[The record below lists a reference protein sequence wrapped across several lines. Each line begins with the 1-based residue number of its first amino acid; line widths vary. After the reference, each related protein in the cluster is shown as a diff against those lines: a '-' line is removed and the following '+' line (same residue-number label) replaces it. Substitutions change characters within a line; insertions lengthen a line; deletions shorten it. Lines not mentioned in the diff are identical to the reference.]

1 MKTAV
6 LTRRVR
12 ERLSFEGL
20 FLLILLVTIALR
32 FYALDLKLFHHDEA
46 IHAWFSYRLLTEGV
60 YTYDPMYHGPF
71 LYYTAAGMFS
81 LFGDSDLVGRLLPAI
96 FGTALVALVYPIYK
110 LGYLD
115 KKQALIAA
123 LFLAVSPNMVY
134 FSRFLRNDIYIA
146 VFSMV
151 LLVALLYYFDRHK
164 VQYMLIAGAAAGLG
178 MSTKENMPI
187 ILLTFGV
194 YLLYLVWTRKVHL
207 PARWVRDF
215 ALAGIV
221 MVGIMAVLYSSFGA
235 HPDLITTWWIK
246 AIEHWISMHQMQRLG
261 GPPYFYILLF
271 LLYEVPILIL
281 AGVGVLQF
289 VDVSGAVSRWRVRRD
304 APGVVDGDPGVSA
317 LPLDSGE
324 SPTVAKMPP
333 GEEVGSAGTPA
344 LPLDS
349 GESPTVAERPPGEEA
364 GNPGVPALPLDSD
377 ESPAVAKM
385 PPGEEVGDPGVSILS
400 LDSDEPSTVA
410 KMPPGEEV
418 GGAGEILKTRG
429 WKDRLRGLFTRGE
442 GGRPINRQEEFARF
456 AIFWMLASLAAYAYI
471 GEKVPWL
478 ILHQLLP
485 MVFVA
490 VYAMTTKKATIAAVA
505 SIFLIAMTLHVAF
518 TPADINEPI
527 VQVQN
532 SEDLREIFAKIDAAD
547 RVAVATDSY
556 WPLPWYY
563 RGDRGSNL
571 SYYSQKVSEPTIYGG
586 DFDLVI
592 THDADTYPVLE
603 GYTKETFRL
612 NYWFSYDENKDR
624 LLEYYF
630 LRDGKMGSRNL
641 EVFSRAPAG
650 TTV

>member
-46 IHAWFSYRLLTEGV
+46 IHAWFSYRLLTEGI

-385 PPGEEVGDPGVSILS
+385 PPGEEVG
-400 LDSDEPSTVA
+400 
-410 KMPPGEEV
+410 
-418 GGAGEILKTRG
+418 GAGEILKTRG

-563 RGDRGSNL
+563 RGDRGSKL
-571 SYYSQKVSEPTIYGG
+571 SYYSQKVGEPTIYGG

>member
-46 IHAWFSYRLLTEGV
+46 IHAWFSYRLLTEGI

-385 PPGEEVGDPGVSILS
+385 PPGEEVGDPGVSVLS

>member
-46 IHAWFSYRLLTEGV
+46 IHAWFSYRLLTEGI

-364 GNPGVPALPLDSD
+364 GNPGVPALPLDSR
-377 ESPAVAKM
+377 ESPAVMEM
-385 PPGEEVGDPGVSILS
+385 PPGEEVGDPGVSVLS
-400 LDSDEPSTVA
+400 LDSDEPPTVA

-429 WKDRLRGLFTRGE
+429 WKDRLRGLFARGE

-641 EVFSRAPAG
+641 EVFSKAPAG
-650 TTV
+650 TTA

>member
-46 IHAWFSYRLLTEGV
+46 IHAWFSYRLLTEGI

-532 SEDLREIFAKIDAAD
+532 SEDLREIFAKIDAVD

>member
-1 MKTAV
+1 VKTAV

-20 FLLILLVTIALR
+20 FLLILLVTIVLR

-46 IHAWFSYRLLTEGV
+46 IHAWFSYRLLTEGI

-385 PPGEEVGDPGVSILS
+385 PPGEEVG
-400 LDSDEPSTVA
+400 
-410 KMPPGEEV
+410 
-418 GGAGEILKTRG
+418 GAGEILKTRG

-641 EVFSRAPAG
+641 EVFSKAPAG
-650 TTV
+650 TTA

>member
-1 MKTAV
+1 VKTAV

-46 IHAWFSYRLLTEGV
+46 IHAWFSYRLLTEGI

-364 GNPGVPALPLDSD
+364 GNPGVPALPLYSD

-641 EVFSRAPAG
+641 EVFSKAPAG
-650 TTV
+650 TTA

>member
-1 MKTAV
+1 VKTAV

-46 IHAWFSYRLLTEGV
+46 IHAWFSYRLLTEGI

-650 TTV
+650 PTS

>member
-46 IHAWFSYRLLTEGV
+46 IHAWFSYRLLTEGI

-385 PPGEEVGDPGVSILS
+385 PPGEEVGDPGVSVLS

-532 SEDLREIFAKIDAAD
+532 SEDLREIFAKIDAVD

-650 TTV
+650 PTS

>member
-46 IHAWFSYRLLTEGV
+46 IHAWFSYRLLTEGI

-485 MVFVA
+485 MTFVA

-650 TTV
+650 PTS